1 MKKRLI
7 AFFAALCLVLSTA
20 AACGNSESGG
30 GNSGAAD
37 TTGSGEDAANGGDA
51 AAADDGE
58 LEDIREVNMLYLSMG
73 PIPTGLQAVE
83 DAINEITE
91 NEINVHVNI
100 EMIETGNYEQQVN
113 LKTSSSEKVD
123 LMVTMPSGSASFQNM
138 AAQGQLMDITDL
150 LPEYGQ
156 GVLDTVGDLI
166 KGTTL
171 GGKVYGVTTY
181 RSLVTSVYIVMRTDV
196 LEDLGLLEQAQNMK
210 SMDDYEAIL
219 EAVHSS
225 DKWKQLSCIVPSDAA
240 GNTMAL
246 GGYYLATDTFADAQ
260 TYDQLGDLNKIIAIN
275 PDGSD
280 PTVQNNFASDQ
291 YRAMYEKM
299 HDWYEKGYVY
309 KDSTTNQEQAEQLV
323 KSNVA
328 FSYFSMS
335 EIGVETSKSDS
346 CGMPMTCVLV
356 KEPMMSTSNCTK
368 FVWTVPSSATE
379 PEAAIEFMNMMYTDE
394 RICNLLA
401 WGIEDVNYTVGD
413 DGLAHFVEGEDSNN
427 AAYHTV
433 DFLYGNQFLVRPW
446 EGQDPS
452 IREEAKEQMDN
463 IGYSAYFGFAADT
476 TEVSTQLS
484 AISNVLGQYQAGIDS
499 GISDPEVYDQFLAAL
514 DSAGIQDVIDLY
526 QTQLDEWLAEGNGG
540 TASAGYRYRQ
550 MTQKLWQIG
559 CC

>member
-1 MKKRLI
+1 
-7 AFFAALCLVLSTA
+7 
-20 AACGNSESGG
+20 
-30 GNSGAAD
+30 
-37 TTGSGEDAANGGDA
+37 
-51 AAADDGE
+51 
-58 LEDIREVNMLYLSMG
+58 
-73 PIPTGLQAVE
+73 
-83 DAINEITE
+83 
-91 NEINVHVNI
+91 
-100 EMIETGNYEQQVN
+100 VN

-156 GVLDTVGDLI
+156 GVLDTVGNLI
-166 KGTTL
+166 EGTTL
-171 GGKVYGVTTY
+171 GGRVYGVTTY

-196 LEDLGLLEQAQNMK
+196 LEDLGLLEQAQNMQ
-210 SMDDYEAIL
+210 SLDDYEAIL
-219 EAVHSS
+219 EAVHNS
-225 DKWKQLSCIVPSDAA
+225 DNWSNLSCIVPSDAA
-240 GNTMAL
+240 GTCMGL
-246 GGYYLATDTFADAQ
+246 GGFYLATDTFADAQ

-280 PTVQNNFASDQ
+280 PTVVNNFATDE
-291 YRAMYEKM
+291 YRAIYDKM

-309 KDSTTNQEQAEQLV
+309 RDSTTNQEQAEQLV

-328 FSYFSMS
+328 FSYFSQS
-335 EIGVETSKSDS
+335 EIGIESSKEQA

-368 FVWTVPSSATE
+368 FVWAVPSSATE

-401 WGIEDVNYTVGD
+401 WGVEDVNYTVDEEGI
-413 DGLAHFVEGEDSNN
+413 AHFVEGEDANN

-433 DFLYGNQFLVRPW
+433 DFLYGNQFLVHPW
-446 EGQDPS
+446 EGQDVNL
-452 IREEAKEQMDN
+452 REEAQEQMDN

-484 AISNVLGQYQAGIDS
+484 AIANVLGQYQAGIDS

-514 DSAGIQDVIDLY
+514 DSAGIQDVVDLY
-526 QTQLDEWLAEGNGG
+526 QTQLDEWLAAGNSSTGS
-540 TASAGYRYRQ
+540 TTTSDTEAAAETEAVAETEASAE
-550 MTQKLWQIG
+550 
-559 CC
+559 

>member
-260 TYDQLGDLNKIIAIN
+260 TYDQLG
-275 PDGSD
+275 
-280 PTVQNNFASDQ
+280 T
-291 YRAMYEKM
+291 
-299 HDWYEKGYVY
+299 
-309 KDSTTNQEQAEQLV
+309 
-323 KSNVA
+323 
-328 FSYFSMS
+328 
-335 EIGVETSKSDS
+335 
-346 CGMPMTCVLV
+346 
-356 KEPMMSTSNCTK
+356 
-368 FVWTVPSSATE
+368 
-379 PEAAIEFMNMMYTDE
+379 
-394 RICNLLA
+394 
-401 WGIEDVNYTVGD
+401 
-413 DGLAHFVEGEDSNN
+413 
-427 AAYHTV
+427 
-433 DFLYGNQFLVRPW
+433 
-446 EGQDPS
+446 
-452 IREEAKEQMDN
+452 
-463 IGYSAYFGFAADT
+463 
-476 TEVSTQLS
+476 
-484 AISNVLGQYQAGIDS
+484 
-499 GISDPEVYDQFLAAL
+499 
-514 DSAGIQDVIDLY
+514 
-526 QTQLDEWLAEGNGG
+526 
-540 TASAGYRYRQ
+540 
-550 MTQKLWQIG
+550 
-559 CC
+559 